1 MVFGAGRLDVWLPM
15 VSYANL
21 DVVTGGGVV
30 LGVVVG
36 SGVGVGVAARVF
48 SIIKEAAKVR
58 LIISAV
64 KSMLFFNS
72 TLCVFM
78 FLLHP
83 PSDLK
88 RERLH

>member
-1 MVFGAGRLDVWLPM
+1 
-15 VSYANL
+15 L

-48 SIIKEAAKVR
+48 SIIKEVAKVR

-72 TLCVFM
+72 IHCVFM
-78 FLLHP
+78 FILHP
-83 PSDLK
+83 P
-88 RERLH
+88 